1 MNESDAAS
9 AYQQSSAR
17 TATPIGQ
24 IVALD
29 DTILRAFR
37 CANEAQ
43 TAGKI
48 EKRVFE
54 LNHALTVVSHLRGVL
69 DHTPGGEAAK
79 QLDRFYEVT
88 LAMILQANVCGC
100 RAEVNRP
107 FELYTPLRNAWQVC
121 EKQVAAAGGPV
132 LPTPPLVPEVAKAPL
147 SAAGKDEELAGSRS
161 NWRA

>member
-24 IVALD
+24 IVALY
-29 DTILRAFR
+29 DTILRDLR
-37 CANEAQ
+37 RANEAQ

-69 DHTPGGEAAK
+69 DHTRGGEAAK
-79 QLDRFYEVT
+79 RLDRFYEVT
-88 LAMILQANVCGC
+88 FAMVLQANVCGD
-100 RAEVNRP
+100 RAEVNRLI
-107 FELYTPLRNAWQVC
+107 ELYTALRNAWQVC
-121 EKQVAAAGGPV
+121 EKQVAAGGPV

-147 SAAGKDEELAGSRS
+147 PAAGKDEELAGSRS
-161 NWRA
+161 TWRA